1 LLEQDG
7 IWSLVWGC
15 LLLLHGQCLNDD
27 GTLEM
32 EIHGAFSQFADSVLT
47 LRNAKRPRAPSG
59 TRGALMRGFV
69 KSH

>member
-1 LLEQDG
+1 MEQDG
-7 IWSLVWGC
+7 IWSLVWAC

-32 EIHGAFSQFADSVLT
+32 EIQGAFSSFADSVLT
-47 LRNAKRPRAPSG
+47 PRNAKHPRAQSG

-69 KSH
+69 TS